1 VRPANGE
8 PDMEFVR
15 KGEYVWE
22 LPPEG
27 GMRVP
32 GRIFASERLM
42 EDIRDDVAARQ
53 VANVAHLP
61 GIVGYSWAMP
71 DVHMGYGF
79 PIGGVAATAFDQD
92 GVVSPGGVG
101 YDINCGVRMMAVDV
115 KRDEIVGRIANVVN
129 HLFRRI
135 PCGANPHESGMG
147 HLNHYE
153 LKLALERG
161 AGFAV
166 DRGFGSLG
174 DLENAE
180 ENGCLAGADP
190 DVVSDRAVERG
201 RRQLGSLGSGNHFV
215 EVGYVEEVCS
225 PVAASAFGLE
235 QGDVT
240 VLIHTGSRGLGH
252 QVCTDFLRTIAKHAG
267 KFPFHLPD
275 RQLAAAP
282 LESTIGRDYLAGMA
296 AAANYAWANRQTLM
310 AIAQKAIAD
319 AFGCPAEHLG
329 FRLLYD
335 VSHNIAKVET
345 HQVGGSNKEVCVHR
359 KGATR
364 ALPPGDRR
372 IPECY
377 RAVGQPVLIPG
388 DMGTASY
395 LCVGA
400 AGEGDHPFHSSCH
413 GAGRRLSRKAAV
425 RKGQGR
431 SITAELARQGVTVS
445 ARNKRTLAEE
455 MPEAYKD
462 VSEVVDVMVGTGLL
476 TKVVK
481 VKPIGVIKG

>member
-1 VRPANGE
+1 MLRKS
-8 PDMEFVR
+8 EFV
-15 KGEYVWE
+15 WE
-22 LPPEG
+22 IPRQG

-42 EDIRDDVAARQ
+42 EEIRDDIAAKQ

-79 PIGGVAATAFDQD
+79 PIGGVAATAFDEG
-92 GVVSPGGVG
+92 GVISPGGVG
-101 YDINCGVRMMAVDV
+101 YDINCGVRMMALNV
-115 KRDEIVGRIANVVN
+115 KRGEVEPRIGNVVD
-129 HLFRRI
+129 HLFRRV

-147 HLNHYE
+147 QLKPAE
-153 LKLALERG
+153 LKLALRRGAAFAVERG
-161 AGFAV
+161 YGDPA
-166 DRGFGSLG
+166 
-174 DLENAE
+174 DLEYAE
-180 ENGCLAGADP
+180 ENGCLEGADP
-190 DVVSDRAVERG
+190 DVVSERAVERG
-201 RRQLGSLGSGNHFV
+201 RRQLGSLGSGNHFL
-215 EVGYVEEVCS
+215 EVGYVDEVYS
-225 PVAASAFGLE
+225 RDAAAAFGLE

-252 QVCTDFLRTIAKHAG
+252 QVCTDFLRTMGRHADE
-267 KFPFHLPD
+267 FPFRLPD

-282 LESTIGRDYLAGMA
+282 LDSAVGRDYLSGMA
-296 AAANYAWANRQTLM
+296 SAANYAWANRQTLM
-310 AIAQKAIAD
+310 AIAQKALAA
-319 AFGCPAEHLG
+319 AFGCPPQRLG

-335 VSHNIAKVET
+335 VCHNIAKVEK
-345 HQVGGSNKEVCVHR
+345 HEVEGKRQKVCVHR

-364 ALPPGDRR
+364 ALPPGDDRVPAR
-372 IPECY
+372 Y

-400 AGEGDHPFHSSCH
+400 AGEGAHPFHSSCH

-425 RKGQGR
+425 RKGRGR
-431 SITAELARQGVTVS
+431 SITTELAKRGVTVA
-445 ARNKRTLAEE
+445 ARDKRTLAEE

-462 VSEVVDVMVGTGLL
+462 VSQVVDVMAGTGLL
-476 TKVVK
+476 VKVVK

>member
-1 VRPANGE
+1 VDIVRKS
-8 PDMEFVR
+8 EFV
-15 KGEYVWE
+15 WE
-22 LPPEG
+22 IPPQG

-32 GRIFASERLM
+32 GRIFANEHLM
-42 EDIRDDVAARQ
+42 EEIRDDIAARQ

-61 GIVGYSWAMP
+61 GIVGFSWAMP

-79 PIGGVAATAFDQD
+79 PIGGVAATDFDD
-92 GVVSPGGVG
+92 RGVISPGGVG
-101 YDINCGVRMMAVDV
+101 YDINCGVRMMATDLKREEITSRIRDVVD
-115 KRDEIVGRIANVVN
+115 
-129 HLFRRI
+129 HLFRRV

-147 HLNHYE
+147 ELKPGE
-153 LKLALERG
+153 LKLALQHG
-161 AGFAV
+161 ARFAV
-166 DRGFGSLG
+166 DRGYGDPG
-174 DLENAE
+174 DLEQAE
-180 ENGCLAGADP
+180 ENGCLSEADP
-190 DVVSDRAVERG
+190 EVVSERAVERG

-215 EVGYVEEVCS
+215 EVGYVEEVCT
-225 PVAASAFGLE
+225 PAAASAFDLE
-235 QGDVT
+235 EGDVT

-252 QVCTDFLRTIAKHAG
+252 QVCTDFLRIMGKHAAE
-267 KFPFHLPD
+267 FPFQLPD

-282 LESTIGRDYLAGMA
+282 LDSAVGRDYMAGMA
-296 AAANYAWANRQTLM
+296 AAANYAWANRQTLS
-310 AIAQKAIAD
+310 AIAQRAIAA
-319 AFGCPAEHLG
+319 AFGCQPGSLG

-345 HQVGGSNKEVCVHR
+345 HDVAGKKRKLCVHR

-364 ALPPGDRR
+364 ALPPGDSR
-372 IPECY
+372 IPGRY

-400 AGEGDHPFHSSCH
+400 AGSGEHPFHSSCH

-431 SITAELARQGVTVS
+431 SITGELEKDGVTVA
-445 ARNKRTLAEE
+445 ARNRRTLAEE

-462 VSEVVDVMVGTGLL
+462 VSEVVDVMAGAGLL
-476 TKVVK
+476 VKVVK
-481 VKPIGVIKG
+481 VRPVGVIKG